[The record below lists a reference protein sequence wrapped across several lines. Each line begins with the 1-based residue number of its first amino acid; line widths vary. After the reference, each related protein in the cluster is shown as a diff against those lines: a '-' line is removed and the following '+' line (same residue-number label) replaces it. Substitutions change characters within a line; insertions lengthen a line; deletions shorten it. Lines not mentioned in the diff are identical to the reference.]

1 MLFYC
6 RWRVFSCGGSTHSD
20 IVIEAMLM
28 AYDAGIDIL
37 SMSLGTTLPW
47 SAPNDLQS
55 RLVSKIS
62 ASGVSG
68 T

>member
-1 MLFYC
+1 
-6 RWRVFSCGGSTHSD
+6 
-20 IVIEAMLM
+20 M